1 MVLQTVK
8 AAWPS
13 GFVDLLSEDAMNLFT
28 QFHRWI
34 DPDSGAFVF
43 AVVAVSTAAALVLV
57 LAP

>member
-1 MVLQTVK
+1 
-8 AAWPS
+8 
-13 GFVDLLSEDAMNLFT
+13 MNMFT

-34 DPDSGAFVF
+34 DPDSGAFVL